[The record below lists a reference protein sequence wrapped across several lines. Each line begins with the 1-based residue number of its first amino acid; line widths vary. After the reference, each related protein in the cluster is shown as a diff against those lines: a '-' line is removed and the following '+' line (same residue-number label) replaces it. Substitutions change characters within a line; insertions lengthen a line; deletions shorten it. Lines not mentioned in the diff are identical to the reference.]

1 MRTALALSLALLP
14 GFALAQAPGAPP
26 LMPASPYSAPSPYMP
41 PSPQMAPQPGAPLSG
56 AGGPGAAQQGYGGCY
71 GCSYSGDYFGS
82 GYGYAPPVR
91 RPAPP
96 PRIQGQWR
104 NGLWYY

>member
-1 MRTALALSLALLP
+1 MRYVVAFCLAFVPALAVAQSP
-14 GFALAQAPGAPP
+14 GGPP
-26 LMPASPYSAPSPYMP
+26 PAPASPYVAPSPYMP
-41 PSPQMAPQPGAPLSG
+41 PSPQMAPQPDAPFSG
-56 AGGPGAAQQGYGGCY
+56 TAQQGFGGCY
-71 GCSYSGDYFGS
+71 GCSYSGDYSGW

>member
-1 MRTALALSLALLP
+1 MHLFTVLALFLP
-14 GFALAQAPGAPP
+14 PAVALAQSPGAPP
-26 LMPASPYSAPSPYMP
+26 PFMP
-41 PSPQMAPQPGAPLSG
+41 PSPQTPPAPAAPY
-56 AGGPGAAQQGYGGCY
+56 PGAAQQGYGGCY